1 MTPEIQAENNQK
13 IKHKAEAN
21 LPCEIITD
29 LLPLYID
36 GLCTD
41 ESKKAVE
48 AHLEACPD
56 CRQRLAY
63 MSSELSP
70 GGSLQA
76 SSPAAADQ
84 VQERKRVKR
93 GIKKLRHR
101 WAASLLAAVLIL
113 PLLFLTVNQIRG
125 EGLAF
130 TNLDD
135 FVKCYRWC
143 LLMKNGQ
150 YGEAYDALEA
160 EHRINWESIVE
171 TRTIHTNSKESEAHY
186 REVTIP
192 GYLNM
197 GYETWRA
204 NGRAQFISSMEAFE
218 EKYGTI
224 QGISFEFDTCYPVG
238 DSWCMGFSL
247 RFEGEE
253 HALGGI
259 DISSHRDGL
268 VIPGGFHSTDHTGAP
283 IEVFLHTISM
293 GHIVRYEFDTRFE

>member
-1 MTPEIQAENNQK
+1 MTPEIQAESNQK
-13 IKHKAEAN
+13 IKQKAETN
-21 LPCEIITD
+21 LPCQIITD

-48 AHLEACPD
+48 AHLETCPD
-56 CRQRLAY
+56 CSQRLAY
-63 MSSELSP
+63 MSSELSS
-70 GGSLQA
+70 GSSLQA

-84 VQERKRVKR
+84 ARERERVKR

-113 PLLFLTVNQIRG
+113 PLLFLTVNQFRG

-135 FVKCYRWC
+135 FVKCYHWC

-150 YGEAYDALEA
+150 YGEAFDALEA
-160 EHRINWESIVE
+160 EHRINWESIVD
-171 TRTIHTNSKESEAHY
+171 TGIAHTNSREEETRY

-192 GYLNM
+192 AYLDM

-204 NGRAQFISSMEAFE
+204 NARAQFISSMEAFE
-218 EKYGTI
+218 EKYGAI
-224 QGISFEFDTCYPVG
+224 RGISFKFDCCYAVAEG
-238 DSWCMGFSL
+238 WSMGFSL
-247 RFEGEE
+247 RFEGEG

-259 DISSHRDGL
+259 ELCSGRDGL
-268 VIPGGFHSTDHTGAP
+268 MVTSGYHSTDHTGAP
-283 IEVFLHTISM
+283 IEIFLHTVFTGS
-293 GHIVRYEFDTRFE
+293 IVRYEFDTRFQ

>member
-1 MTPEIQAENNQK
+1 MTPEIQAESNQK
-13 IKHKAEAN
+13 IKHKAETN

-48 AHLEACPD
+48 THLGTCPD
-56 CRQRLAY
+56 CSQRLAY

-76 SSPAAADQ
+76 SSAAADQ
-84 VQERKRVKR
+84 AQERKRVKR

-101 WAASLLAAVLIL
+101 WAASLLATVLIL

-150 YGEAYDALEA
+150 YGEAFDALEA
-160 EHRINWESIVE
+160 EHRINWESIVD
-171 TRTIHTNSKESEAHY
+171 TGTTHTNSKEEEARY

-192 GYLNM
+192 GYLDM

-204 NGRAQFISSMEAFE
+204 NRRAQFISSMEAFE

-224 QGISFEFDTCYPVG
+224 QGISFEFDYCYPVD

-247 RFEGEE
+247 RFEGED
-253 HALGGI
+253 HALGGVTL
-259 DISSHRDGL
+259 SSEQGDGL
-268 VIPGGFHSTDHTGAP
+268 TASGGYHSTDHTGAP
-283 IEVFLHTISM
+283 IEIFLNTISM
-293 GHIVRYEFDTRFE
+293 GKIVRYEFDTRFQ